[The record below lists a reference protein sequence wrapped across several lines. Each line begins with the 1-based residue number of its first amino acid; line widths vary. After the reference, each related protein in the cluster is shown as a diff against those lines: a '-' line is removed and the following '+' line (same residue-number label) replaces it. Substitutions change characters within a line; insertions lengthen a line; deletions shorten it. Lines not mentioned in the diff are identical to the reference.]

1 MDEESGETRQL
12 DDVTGVGRGESE
24 LDRLRV
30 KQRAG
35 SREKTKHVERND
47 QLFVARMMQVGE
59 R

>member
-1 MDEESGETRQL
+1 VDKESGETRQL

-35 SREKTKHVERND
+35 SRDKMQHVERNG
-47 QLFVARMMQVGE
+47 QLFVARMM
-59 R
+59 

>member
-12 DDVTGVGRGESE
+12 DDATGVGRGESE

-35 SREKTKHVERND
+35 SRDKTKHIERNG
-47 QLFVARMMQVGE
+47 QLFVVRTM
-59 R
+59 